1 MAQEIIVI
9 DNKQEIIDEIKE
21 IFKEEAEYKFKRIM
35 DAQLEYALR
44 NIPALFVINADEL
57 TENIIDICKKIRND
71 DDNNI
76 TPVIVLSSDRNKEHK
91 ISVLNEC
98 VEYYINKPMDKEY
111 LYYTI
116 KNLLRLINTNRRI
129 SPLTGLPRKC
139 SNTRRIKET
148 FNEQGNFLGSI
159 FRFRQLQGL

>member
-9 DNKQEIIDEIKE
+9 DNQQEIIGEIKE
-21 IFKEEAEYKFKRIM
+21 IFKKEKGYTFKAIK
-35 DAQLEYALR
+35 DSQLERALKS
-44 NIPALFVINADEL
+44 IPALFIINADDL
-57 TENIIDICKKIRND
+57 CLDLIDICKQIRND

-76 TPVIVLSSDRNKEHK
+76 TPVIVLSSNRDKKHK
-91 ISVLNEC
+91 LSVLNEC
-98 VEYYINKPMDKEY
+98 IEYYINKPMDKDY

-139 SNTRRIKET
+139 SDTC
-148 FNEQGNFLGSI
+148 
-159 FRFRQLQGL
+159 

>member
-9 DNKQEIIDEIKE
+9 DNQQELIGEINE
-21 IFKEEAEYKFKRIM
+21 IFKKEKEYAFKVM
-35 DAQLEYALR
+35 KDTQLEYALK
-44 NIPALFVINADEL
+44 NIPALFIINADNMNL
-57 TENIIDICKKIRND
+57 DIIDICKKIRND

-76 TPVIVLSSDRNKEHK
+76 TPVIVISSNKDKEHK
-91 ISVLNEC
+91 LSVLNEC
-98 VEYYINKPMDKEY
+98 IEYYVNKPMDKDY

-139 SNTRRIKET
+139 SNTCRVKKT
-148 FNEQGNFLGSI
+148 FIE
-159 FRFRQLQGL
+159 

>member
-21 IFKEEAEYKFKRIM
+21 IFKEETEYKFKRIM
-35 DAQLEYALR
+35 DAQLEYALK

-57 TENIIDICKKIRND
+57 TEDIIDICKKIRSD